1 MLASELFSSP
11 VTNRPERVTT
21 FSASVSRP
29 GGAPQWDDESTTS
42 AVIRHLQLVND
53 SLHARDIEVQNLLA
67 ERQAQA
73 ERLLLL
79 QRTQADLARSTE
91 NLARTA
97 SGAAGAHPDQQAAT
111 ALLETI
117 FQSVED
123 EQKRIADA
131 QQKLAEAA
139 AQAGAPK
146 TPSPDGILRLR
157 QRLLDLSHPSNV
169 GAPEKEQSPVTDTE
183 TPTPPRDRQTSDKSS
198 RVLADDY
205 AHMGTL
211 SLTDLMST
219 VGSGS
224 SHPKNAESP
233 DSDLD
238 TNALR
243 SALRPA

>member
-53 SLHARDIEVQNLLA
+53 SLHARDIEVQSLLA

-91 NLARTA
+91 DLARTA
-97 SGAAGAHPDQQAAT
+97 SGSAGTQPEQQAAT

-123 EQKRIADA
+123 EQKCTAEA
-131 QQKLAEAA
+131 QQRLAEAA
-139 AQAGAPK
+139 A
-146 TPSPDGILRLR
+146 
-157 QRLLDLSHPSNV
+157 
-169 GAPEKEQSPVTDTE
+169 
-183 TPTPPRDRQTSDKSS
+183 
-198 RVLADDY
+198 
-205 AHMGTL
+205 
-211 SLTDLMST
+211 
-219 VGSGS
+219 
-224 SHPKNAESP
+224 
-233 DSDLD
+233 
-238 TNALR
+238 
-243 SALRPA
+243 